1 MMDIEQLRSR
11 IKHLIVE
18 SLQIE
23 GLDPEDIGDDQ
34 TIFGEGLGL
43 DSVDALELVLALETE
58 FGIKVESDEMR
69 RESFA
74 SVNALA
80 DFITERVA
88 ADEAGAA
95 SG

>member
-1 MMDIEQLRSR
+1 MDIETLRSR

-18 SLQIE
+18 CLQIE
-23 GLDPEDIGDDQ
+23 GLDPDEIGDDQ
-34 TIFGEGLGL
+34 AIFGEGLGL
-43 DSVDALELVLALETE
+43 DSVDALELVLGLETE

-80 DFITERVA
+80 DFVQSRIGEK
-88 ADEAGAA
+88 DAA
-95 SG
+95 SS